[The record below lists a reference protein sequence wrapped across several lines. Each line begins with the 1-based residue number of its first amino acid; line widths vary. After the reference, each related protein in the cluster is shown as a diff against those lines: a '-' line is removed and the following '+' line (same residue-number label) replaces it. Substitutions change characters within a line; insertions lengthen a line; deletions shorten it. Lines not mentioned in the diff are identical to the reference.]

1 MPGGYIGDPMTAHVE
16 AWAAIYRLECEARA
30 LLARVRTEGRA
41 AVQAQLDM
49 PAIANRREQLRQMM
63 NALQDAR
70 RKRND
75 TETEARDYRAAN

>member
-49 PAIANRREQLRQMM
+49 PARSGRREKLRQLM
-63 NALQDAR
+63 NAELSAR

-75 TETEARDYRAAN
+75 TKAKKGASC

>member
-1 MPGGYIGDPMTAHVE
+1 MPGGHIGDSYTAHVE
-16 AWAAIYRLECEARA
+16 AWAAIYRLECEART

-49 PAIANRREQLRQMM
+49 PARANRREQLRQMM

-75 TETEARDYRAAN
+75 TETKARDYRAAN

>member
-16 AWAAIYRLECEARA
+16 AWAAVYRLECEARA

-49 PAIANRREQLRQMM
+49 PARSGRREQLRQMM
-63 NALQDAR
+63 NAAHAAR
-70 RKRND
+70 RKQ
-75 TETEARDYRAAN
+75 

>member
-49 PAIANRREQLRQMM
+49 PARNGRREKLRQLM
-63 NALQDAR
+63 NAMQMA
-70 RKRND
+70 RKRK
-75 TETEARDYRAAN
+75 

>member
-1 MPGGYIGDPMTAHVE
+1 MTGGYIGDPMTAHVE
-16 AWAAIYRLECEARA
+16 AWAAVYRLECEARA

-41 AVQAQLDM
+41 EVQAQLDH
-49 PAIANRREQLRQMM
+49 PARANRREALRQMM

>member
-16 AWAAIYRLECEARA
+16 AWAAICRLECEARA

-49 PAIANRREQLRQMM
+49 PARSGRREALRQMM
-63 NALQDAR
+63 NAMQMAR
-70 RKRND
+70 RKR
-75 TETEARDYRAAN
+75 

>member
-16 AWAAIYRLECEARA
+16 AWAALYRLECEARA

-49 PAIANRREQLRQMM
+49 PARSGRREQLRQMM
-63 NALQDAR
+63 NAELSAR
-70 RKRND
+70 RKHNGQ
-75 TETEARDYRAAN
+75 RD

>member
-49 PAIANRREQLRQMM
+49 PARSGRREALRQLM
-63 NALQDAR
+63 NAMQMAR

-75 TETEARDYRAAN
+75 TETKTREYRAAN

>member
-1 MPGGYIGDPMTAHVE
+1 MPGGYIGDPYTAHVE

-49 PAIANRREQLRQMM
+49 PARSGRREQLRQMM
-63 NALQDAR
+63 NAELSAR

-75 TETEARDYRAAN
+75 TESEKGVAC

>member
-1 MPGGYIGDPMTAHVE
+1 MPGGYIGDHMTAHVD

-30 LLARVRTEGRA
+30 LLARVRTEGRE
-41 AVQAQLDM
+41 AVQAHLDM
-49 PAIANRREQLRQMM
+49 PGRANRREQLRQMM

-75 TETEARDYRAAN
+75 TETKTRNYRTAD

>member
-16 AWAAIYRLECEARA
+16 AWAEVYRLECEARA

-49 PAIANRREQLRQMM
+49 PARSGRREALRQMM
-63 NALQDAR
+63 NAMQMAR

>member
-1 MPGGYIGDPMTAHVE
+1 MTCSYIGDPMTAHVE
-16 AWAAIYRLECEARA
+16 EWAAVYRLECEARA

-49 PAIANRREQLRQMM
+49 PARANRREVLRQMM
-63 NALQDAR
+63 NAMQMAR

-75 TETEARDYRAAN
+75 TETKAREYRAAD

>member
-1 MPGGYIGDPMTAHVE
+1 MTGGYIGDPYATHVE
-16 AWAAIYRLECEARA
+16 LWAARYRLECEARA

-49 PAIANRREQLRQMM
+49 PARSGRREQLRQMM

-75 TETEARDYRAAN
+75 TKPKTCDNRAAD

>member
-49 PAIANRREQLRQMM
+49 PARSGRREQLRQMM

-75 TETEARDYRAAN
+75 TETKARDYRAAD